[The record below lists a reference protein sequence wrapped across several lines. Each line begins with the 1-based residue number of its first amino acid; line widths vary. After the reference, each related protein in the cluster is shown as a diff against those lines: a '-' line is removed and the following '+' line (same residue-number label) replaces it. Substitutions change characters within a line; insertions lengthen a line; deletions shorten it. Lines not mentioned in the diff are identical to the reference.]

1 MRKTLLL
8 SAAVLGLTIGS
19 AFAQNSTS
27 STMSPPSP
35 NASVG
40 SPQPSNSVPSGAGTA
55 SRMMP
60 GNSVATTPMARDPMS
75 SGRAVPMSG
84 MPDGQGMTGMHP
96 MRGQMRHGR
105 MMHNRAGMAG
115 DTGSTEMDAPRGGDY
130 RGGAGSPRSNRAS
143 NIAPSDTR
151 SEIAPRLPD
160 PASANNTPEAYLAA
174 AQRAL
179 QSGKTGAAQEAL
191 ERAETRVLSRSIDPS
206 MAASPADN
214 PMVQQIGQARR
225 ALAARDMAGAKS
237 AVSAA
242 MATGS

>member
-8 SAAVLGLTIGS
+8 SAAIIGLAIGP

-35 NASVG
+35 NASVA
-40 SPQPSNSVPSGAGTA
+40 SPQPSNSLPAGAGTA
-55 SRMMP
+55 SRMVP
-60 GNSVATTPMARDPMS
+60 GNNVGTTSTSP
-75 SGRAVPMSG
+75 GQAVPMSG
-84 MPDGQGMTGMHP
+84 MPDGQGMTGMHS

-105 MMHNRAGMAG
+105 MHHNRAGMAG
-115 DTGSTEMDAPRGGDY
+115 DAGSTEMDVPRGGEY

-160 PASANNTPEAYLAA
+160 PAAASNTPEAYLAA

-191 ERAETRVLSRSIDPS
+191 ERAETRMLSRSIDPS
-206 MAASPADN
+206 MAASPADS

>member
-1 MRKTLLL
+1 MQKTLLM
-8 SAAVLGLTIGS
+8 SAALLGLGCG
-19 AFAQNSTS
+19 AALAQNSTS

-35 NASVG
+35 NASTG
-40 SPQPSNSVPSGAGTA
+40 SPQMSNSIPTGAGTA
-55 SRMMP
+55 SRMAP
-60 GNSVATTPMARDPMS
+60 GNDVSTTTTSP
-75 SGRAVPMSG
+75 GRAMPVSG
-84 MPDGQGMTGMHP
+84 MPDDGSMTGMHS

-105 MMHNRAGMAG
+105 MMHGRAGMANDADAAG
-115 DTGSTEMDAPRGGDY
+115 MDAPRGGEY

-151 SEIAPRLPD
+151 SDIAPRLPD
-160 PASANNTPEAYLAA
+160 PASANNTPEGYLAA

-179 QSGKTGAAQEAL
+179 ASGKTGAAQEAL
-191 ERAETRVLSRSIDPS
+191 ERAETRVLSRSTDPS
-206 MAASPADN
+206 MAASPADM

-237 AVSAA
+237 AISAA